1 MLVVNLLVEA
11 LSTVV
16 NVTFG
21 FAGIV
26 VMYCR
31 IFQKSTLLNAPCV
44 EANLA
49 NSLEIILDILLNQK
63 VD

>member
-11 LSTVV
+11 LSTAV
-16 NVTFG
+16 NATFG

-26 VMYCR
+26 VMCYR
-31 IFQKSTLLNAPCV
+31 IFQKSILLSALCV
-44 EANLA
+44 EENFANF
-49 NSLEIILDILLNQK
+49 LEIILDILLNQK